1 MQHVEFETIKIS
13 EEKKEIDYVLAK
25 RLSEDIVSTI
35 ISEPMLI
42 AWFDGKKNE
51 EHPEVPECQHK
62 PGWLAYA
69 EGHGGRLRVD
79 VNETEYSFI
88 FANASGTNT

>member
-1 MQHVEFETIKIS
+1 MQQGNFETINIS
-13 EEKKEIDYVLAK
+13 VEEKEIDYSLAK

-35 ISEPMLI
+35 ITEPILI
-42 AWFDGKKNE
+42 AWFDGKKGE
-51 EHPEVPECQHK
+51 EHPQVPECQHK

-69 EGHGGRLRVD
+69 EGHGGRGRVD